1 MPRIELEMDKD
12 TAGIISYLAE
22 KLGVTMDDLI
32 RAFVEALSDYSEDI
46 VNWAYQLKVRKEHRV
61 DSIMSELV
69 YYGIATH
76 KNLIDRVLDILKAK
90 GRYELE
96 YLELDPDT
104 GTLEIELVALEGSDL
119 LSDRVR
125 ISWGPDGVI
134 VEAFYYLEEDEE
146 APVKPEV
153 EGFDWAYLPDEHAV
167 LVAATGKSLSDLP
180 PLYEF
185 DNSSG
190 LK

>member
-1 MPRIELEMDKD
+1 MPRIQLEMSEE
-12 TAGIISYLAE
+12 TLGIITDLAE
-22 KLGVTMDDLI
+22 KLGATVDDLV
-32 RAFVEALSDYSEDI
+32 RSFVETLSDYSQDI
-46 VNWAYQLKVRKEHRV
+46 VDWAYQLKVRKEHRV
-61 DSIMSELV
+61 DSVMSELI
-69 YYGIATH
+69 YYGVATH
-76 KNLIDRVLDILKAK
+76 KNIIDRVLDVLKAR

-104 GTLEIELVALEGSDL
+104 GSLEIELVALEGSDL

-134 VEAFYYLEEDEE
+134 VEAYYYLEEDEE
-146 APVKPEV
+146 APVKPEI

-167 LVAATGKSLSDLP
+167 LVTATGKSLSDIP

-185 DNSSG
+185 DNNSG